1 MPDSTTTVAADFIK
15 TVKEGDCVD
24 VIGGSYKGDMGKAV
38 KLTAEMVYV
47 DLQKQG
53 RKLRILK
60 SSVRARHST
69 PALAAP
75 VGVGQAPRTTVAAL
89 AAPPQGL
96 SSTEL
101 DVSTDTVKSEAHTI
115 GPSELSDVEDLT
127 RLLQRAGLVKELPEW
142 VLEELHAKVA
152 SLDNKLQH
160 AQSRVEELEAEVR
173 CLKSAGGASTRPIMY
188 PLARTFDTVPAKAF
202 DTSAQRKWCRKKHG
216 SKWHETD
223 KEQRKRMMEEA
234 HHALIDSE
242 LSLC

>member
-127 RLLQRAGLVKELPEW
+127 RLLQRAGLVKE
-142 VLEELHAKVA
+142 ELHAKVA